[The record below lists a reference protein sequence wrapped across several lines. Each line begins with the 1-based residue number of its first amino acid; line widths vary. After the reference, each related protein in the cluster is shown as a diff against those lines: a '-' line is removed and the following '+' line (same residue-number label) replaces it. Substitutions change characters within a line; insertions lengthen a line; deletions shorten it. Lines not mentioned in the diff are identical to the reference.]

1 MTDVKSPLDL
11 LLLVVAAI
19 MAGTVNSLAGGGT
32 LITFPSL
39 LAVGLPAR
47 VANATNTMALW
58 PGLISSLWG
67 YRRFVRNNG
76 RTILL
81 LGLPSLIG
89 GTAGALLLS
98 HTTDSTFALV
108 LPWLI
113 LMATGLFAS
122 QGVISNF
129 IRGKSKA
136 PAEETSAETDNPPW
150 TPYWY
155 AAVPFQFIIGL
166 YGGYFGAGIGILI
179 LTNLGL
185 LGFSHMH
192 KMNGLKNIFGALVNV
207 MALAVFIT
215 ARLPQGTGV
224 GPSKNLM
231 IDWPVA
237 GLMACGSIAGGYM
250 GSRIARK
257 VGQIAVRRLVVVIGV
272 VLSLT
277 LLLHPATH

>member
-1 MTDVKSPLDL
+1 MIDVQPPSHL
-11 LLLVVAAI
+11 LLLVVAAVL
-19 MAGTVNSLAGGGT
+19 AGTVNSLAGGGT

-76 RTILL
+76 KAILL
-81 LGLPSLIG
+81 LGLPSLVG

-98 HTTDSTFALV
+98 HTTDNTFARI

-122 QGVISNF
+122 QGIVANF
-129 IRGKSKA
+129 IRNRRTESHQ
-136 PAEETSAETDNPPW
+136 PLEEEADNPPW

-155 AAVPFQFIIGL
+155 VAVPFQFIIGL

-185 LGFSHMH
+185 LGFHHMH

-207 MALAVFIT
+207 MALVVFIT
-215 ARLPQGTGV
+215 ARLPAGTGV
-224 GPSKNLM
+224 GPGRNLM

-250 GSRIARK
+250 GSRFARR
-257 VGQIAVRRLVVVIGV
+257 VGQVVVRRLVVVIGV
-272 VLSLT
+272 SLSLT
-277 LLLHPATH
+277 LLLHPVTH